1 MIQLAPAT
9 VAHIRAALHR
19 LLLLTYLQRL
29 GKYSIFLQ
37 LHKFTNAFWPVFRC
51 QAKNLIVPTMMP
63 GPKEPDADQ
72 IQEYLQII
80 VHNLLML
87 FEKGIRVPTLSSP
100 EGNYILLC

>member
-1 MIQLAPAT
+1 
-9 VAHIRAALHR
+9 
-19 LLLLTYLQRL
+19 
-29 GKYSIFLQ
+29 
-37 LHKFTNAFWPVFRC
+37 
-51 QAKNLIVPTMMP
+51 MMP